1 MEPEQFQQPASS
13 SGLTYSSLAH
23 ARAVIAQRN
32 VEHDWQPDREDQT
45 IPRTNQQREAYVLQL
60 LNAMNDT
67 SEARDSKGKNTP
79 FNNRWVLRS
88 HNKNHF
94 YKMDEIEAVC
104 WDILDL
110 AERLH
115 AHGPIALSIYDPA
128 ALGEV
133 RKSKSLTFDKRIGF
147 VCQAM
152 RMSKARCDSLM
163 KGDGLATLV
172 GSPSLKV
179 RGTHLQKNQNARRA
193 ETIEKGR
200 QVEKAE
206 RDMMNLH
213 NLAEDMV
220 TQVDTHQRDAANG
233 GNDFGDSPVA
243 RPQTNPQGNSEMRIT
258 QPPVPNDVD
267 QDAALAAALNRHML
281 EQNLQDSGEVRGS
294 HNHDV
299 HFAAGYHGP
308 NSFDDPSPPSM
319 QVAHMGYGTT
329 QRPLLVPEQDLRTHV
344 PVHPKGHQA
353 AAHLAALDN
362 TAATTASKRPFDQAD
377 DGSFPVPSPKR
388 FRLGLGETDGLSE
401 WNGK

>member
-1 MEPEQFQQPASS
+1 
-13 SGLTYSSLAH
+13 
-23 ARAVIAQRN
+23 
-32 VEHDWQPDREDQT
+32 
-45 IPRTNQQREAYVLQL
+45 
-60 LNAMNDT
+60 MNDT

-88 HNKNHF
+88 NNKNHF
-94 YKMDEIEAVC
+94 YKMDEMEAVC

-213 NLAEDMV
+213 GLAGEMV
-220 TQVDTHQRDAANG
+220 TQVDTYRKDAATGVNG
-233 GNDFGDSPVA
+233 FIDSPVA
-243 RPQTNPQGNSEMRIT
+243 RSQANPQGDSEMR
-258 QPPVPNDVD
+258 QPVMQDDVH
-267 QDAALAAALNRHML
+267 QDAALAAALNRYML
-281 EQNLQDSGEVRGS
+281 EQNLQDSDDAPGS
-294 HNHDV
+294 HNHGV
-299 HFAAGYHGP
+299 HFAADDHGP
-308 NSFDDPSPPSM
+308 FHFDDPSPPSM
-319 QVAHMGYGTT
+319 QVAHMGYSTT
-329 QRPLLVPEQDLRTHV
+329 QRPLLLPEQDLRSLA
-344 PVHPKGHQA
+344 PAHPNGHQA
-353 AAHLAALDN
+353 AVHLATPEN
-362 TAATTASKRPFDQAD
+362 TGATTASKRPFDQAN

-388 FRLGLGETDGLSE
+388 SRLGLGETDGLSK
-401 WNGK
+401 WNDK